1 VLSGENPTPA
11 RLMSREKTVNRPKLW
26 LSFMLLVL
34 FVPGLSAT
42 SAEDPEQQLSP
53 IEGVPRQYWFT
64 YSWPF
69 GDKDGAKA
77 RNGIPYAR
85 ISLDSY
91 GDNHSPGGHT
101 SVILCRD
108 GTACYVGEP
117 NTQRPGR
124 YTGSVSLIDYGRL
137 CLLIDR
143 LQFRRLPE
151 DIRSNKIYGSHH
163 TIEVVRVHRL
173 GEKEAIENDEW
184 NGCGP
189 IELFAIRAAIEKVAE
204 SIDWQK
210 NEKPAPDRR
219 AYPVFTRE
227 LLAALNSLA
236 GLTELELS
244 GYWASDKDGNRL
256 PHTGPSELG
265 GLTRLKR
272 LNVMKAELEDGDLKF
287 LRQFRDLRSLDV
299 ETTTGS
305 EDATFGELKSLPQ
318 LTNLNVGWPPVRGK
332 ELSVISQLAQLREL
346 RAYFPDDE
354 RADNQSH
361 LARLKR
367 LEQLDTSSSQIS
379 PELFADIRGATS
391 INSLELGTLE
401 PEVDLRK
408 LRELPRLERL
418 KLAGG
423 DVNRSRIESMTELPR
438 LNELDLSFA
447 SLGAGELAALGRL
460 TRIERLN
467 LSKTALTDSGLA
479 QVKKLRSL
487 KELNLYW
494 NEISDSGV
502 QELTG
507 LEHLQTLRLARTRIA
522 DPALGLLSGLP
533 NLSELDISD
542 TDVSDNGAKQLQR
555 FPRLDRLSISGP
567 YLTDEGIKE
576 LSKLTHLRQLTL
588 SGTRITDAGLESLKP
603 LSHLTRLDVDATR
616 ITDRGLKALHALT
629 ALEELNLD
637 ATRVTDAGMKE
648 LAALNRLRVLTLS
661 GQSITE
667 KGLKDLAA
675 SQTLSNLK
683 LAGCRL
689 TPAGL
694 AALKSLKTLKS
705 LSLMEASG
713 NLDDPTTCA
722 E

>member
-1 VLSGENPTPA
+1 
-11 RLMSREKTVNRPKLW
+11 MSREKTMNRPKLW
-26 LSFMLLVL
+26 LPVMLWAL
-34 FVPGLSAT
+34 FVPGLTAT
-42 SAEDPEQQLSP
+42 SADTERRLSP
-53 IEGVPRQYWFT
+53 IEGIPRQYWFT
-64 YSWPF
+64 YENNWPF
-69 GDKDGAKA
+69 GEKDEAKA

-91 GDNHSPGGHT
+91 GDNHVPGGHT

-117 NTQRPGR
+117 NTDRPGR

-151 DIRSNKIYGSHH
+151 DIRGTLMHGSHH
-163 TIEVVRVHRL
+163 TTEIVCVHRV
-173 GEKEAIENDEW
+173 GEKDAIENDEW

-189 IELFAIRAAIEKVAE
+189 IELFAIQAAIEKVGE

-210 NEKPAPDRR
+210 NEKPAPDRG

-265 GLTRLKR
+265 GLTRLTR
-272 LNVMKAELEDGDLKF
+272 LNLLKAELEDGDLKY
-287 LRQFRDLRSLDV
+287 LRQFPDLRSLDL
-299 ETTTGS
+299 EMRILSKG
-305 EDATFGELKSLPQ
+305 ATFGELRSLPQ
-318 LTNLNVGWPPVRGK
+318 LTNLNVGWPPVEGIA
-332 ELSVISQLAQLREL
+332 LSAITQLEQLRDL
-346 RAYFPDDE
+346 RAFFSVGE
-354 RADNQSH
+354 GADNQSR
-361 LARLKR
+361 LARLRHLER
-367 LEQLDTSSSQIS
+367 LDLSSSQIS
-379 PELFADIRGATS
+379 PKFFADVAGVTS
-391 INSLELGTLE
+391 LKSLELGSLE
-401 PEVDLRK
+401 PDIDLRR
-408 LRELPRLERL
+408 LRELPSLERL
-418 KLAGG
+418 KLSGG
-423 DVNRSRIESMTELPR
+423 DVNRSRIESLTELPR
-438 LNELDLSFA
+438 LHALDLSFA

-460 TRIERLN
+460 TRIEGLN
-467 LSKTALTDSGLA
+467 LSKTALTDSGVA
-479 QVKKLRSL
+479 HVKKLRRL

-494 NEISDSGV
+494 NEITDSGV
-502 QELTG
+502 KELAS

-533 NLSELDISD
+533 NLSELDISG
-542 TDVSDNGAKQLQR
+542 TDVTDNGVKQLQR
-555 FPRLDRLSISGP
+555 FPRLDRLSVSGP
-567 YLTDEGIKE
+567 YITDEGIKE
-576 LSKLTHLRQLTL
+576 LSKVSHLRQLTL

-603 LSHLTRLDVDATR
+603 LSQLTHLDVDATR
-616 ITDRGLKALHALT
+616 ITDRGLKALHTLT
-629 ALEELNLD
+629 ALEELHLD

-648 LAALNRLRVLTLS
+648 LAALKHLRVLTLS
-661 GQSITE
+661 GQAITE

-675 SQTLSNLK
+675 SQTLSYLK

-694 AALKSLKTLKS
+694 TALKSLKTLKS
-705 LSLMEASG
+705 LSLVEASG

>member
-1 VLSGENPTPA
+1 
-11 RLMSREKTVNRPKLW
+11 MSREKTMNRPKLW
-26 LSFMLLVL
+26 LPVMLLAL

-64 YSWPF
+64 YENNWPF
-69 GDKDGAKA
+69 GEKDEAKA
-77 RNGIPYAR
+77 RSGIPYAR

-91 GDNHSPGGHT
+91 GDNHVPGGHT

-108 GTACYVGEP
+108 GTACYEGEP
-117 NTQRPGR
+117 NTHRPGR

-151 DIRSNKIYGSHH
+151 DIRGNLMHGSHH
-163 TIEVVRVHRL
+163 TTEVVRVQRV
-173 GEKEAIENDEW
+173 GEKDAIENDEW

-189 IELFAIRAAIEKVAE
+189 IELFAIQAAIEKVAE

-210 NEKPAPDRR
+210 NEKPATDRR

-236 GLTELELS
+236 DLTELELS
-244 GYWASDKDGNRL
+244 GYWAFDKDGNRL

-265 GLTRLKR
+265 GLTRLTR
-272 LNVMKAELEDGDLKF
+272 LNLLKAALEDGDLKF
-287 LRQFRDLRSLDV
+287 LRQFRELRTLDLEMV
-299 ETTTGS
+299 TVS
-305 EDATFGELKSLPQ
+305 EGATLGELRSLPQ
-318 LTNLNVGWPPVRGK
+318 LTNLHVGWPPVRGN
-332 ELSVISQLAQLREL
+332 ELSAISQLAQLRDL

-367 LEQLDTSSSQIS
+367 LEHLDVASSEIS
-379 PELFADIRGATS
+379 PQLFADIRGVTS
-391 INSLELGTLE
+391 LKSLELGSLE

-418 KLAGG
+418 RLSGAY
-423 DVNRSRIESMTELPR
+423 VNRSRIENLAELPS
-438 LNELDLSFA
+438 LKELDLSFIP
-447 SLGAGELAALGRL
+447 LGAGELAALGRL
-460 TRIERLN
+460 ARIERLN
-467 LSKTALTDSGLA
+467 LSKTALTDIGLA
-479 QVKKLRSL
+479 QVKQLRSL

-494 NEISDSGV
+494 NEITDSGV
-502 QELTG
+502 KELAG
-507 LEHLQTLRLARTRIA
+507 LEHLQTLRLARTRIT
-522 DPALGLLSGLP
+522 DDALRLLSGLP
-533 NLSELDISD
+533 NLSELDISGTNV
-542 TDVSDNGAKQLQR
+542 TDNAVQQLHTFR
-555 FPRLDRLSISGP
+555 RLDRLSISGP
-567 YLTDEGIKE
+567 YITDEGIKE
-576 LSKLTHLRQLTL
+576 LSKLTHLRQLAL

-603 LSHLTRLDVDATR
+603 LSQLTHLDVDATR
-616 ITDRGLKALHALT
+616 ITDRGLEALHTLT

-637 ATRVTDAGMKE
+637 ATRVTDVGMKE
-648 LAALNRLRVLTLS
+648 LAALKHLRVLTLS
-661 GQSITE
+661 GQAITE

-675 SQTLSNLK
+675 SQTLAYLK

-694 AALKSLKTLKS
+694 TALKSLKTLKS
-705 LSLMEASG
+705 LSLVEASG